1 MSDRA
6 VLPEVALDLWRFTA
20 RERTTVQVAPDGC
33 RDLIVVVPRV
43 GAPVS
48 FVSALAD
55 TTDAPAFAAGD
66 RAVGVRLR
74 PGAQIDEAALRALL
88 REGERSDDGD
98 LLSAV
103 GAAVTLDTRVSE
115 ALACLQEAPALST
128 AHGSLGVSE
137 RSLERLLSQRTQ
149 RGPLFWRNLARARR
163 CARAL
168 ASGDPL
174 AQLAAAHGYADQ
186 AHMARDLRRWFG
198 ATPTRLREMPAFLAT
213 LNAPAYA

>member
-6 VLPEVALDLWRFTA
+6 ALPEVALDLWRFAA
-20 RERTTVQVAPDGC
+20 RERTTVRVAPDGC
-33 RDLIVVVPRV
+33 RDVIVVVPRA

-55 TTDAPAFAAGD
+55 ATETPGFAAGD

-74 PGAQIDEAALRALL
+74 PGAQIVVRALADLL
-88 REGERSDDGD
+88 RGGERSDDGD
-98 LLSAV
+98 LSSAI
-103 GAAVTLDTRVSE
+103 GAVVTLDARVRE
-115 ALACLQEAPALST
+115 ALACLREAPALAT
-128 AHGSLGVSE
+128 AHRRLGVSE

-168 ASGDPL
+168 AGSEPL
-174 AQLAAAHGYADQ
+174 AHLAAEHGYADQ
-186 AHMARDLRRWFG
+186 AHMTRDLRRWFG
-198 ATPTRLREMPAFLAT
+198 AAPTRLRGMPGFLSSLA
-213 LNAPAYA
+213 APAYA